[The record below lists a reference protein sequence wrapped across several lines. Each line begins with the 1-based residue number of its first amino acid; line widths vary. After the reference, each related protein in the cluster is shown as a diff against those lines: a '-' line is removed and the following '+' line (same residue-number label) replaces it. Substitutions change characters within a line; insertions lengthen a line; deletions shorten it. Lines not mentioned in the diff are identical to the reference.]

1 MRGSNAQAT
10 SSPRNNPYSEKPSPY
25 EVWHQKNKDKFAK
38 KKPVA
43 KLNGQQWDNLVEKMH
58 QSNRVKQ
65 SAMIKEQ
72 NQGLAA
78 ELEGFSFKPRINKT
92 SMDLSATMKSLNLR
106 IPDMI
111 AESKKMLET
120 KRKESAE
127 QEVAECSFKPKRNGA
142 KNSDMYL
149 KKLGRE
155 KMVPEDLIRYEAE
168 RARRNEVRKQIVD
181 EIEERNLTFK
191 PQLGEKS
198 IKLQEKLLQRG
209 VIDVDPLT
217 RTTVPASPGPGSAMF
232 SPSTS
237 KRRHNNPLGI
247 PMGLGL
253 AGHGEDAVQFV
264 EGPLLQIESEHPYK
278 HNTNEYTTV
287 QVPGAVSY
295 SIRFTEETR
304 TEAIYDFVKFYDN
317 ETHTEYF
324 GSGKYSGGTNGSS
337 CNWPGVGHRP
347 PLIIPASKFIIHF
360 KTNGSV
366 NDWGF
371 RMQIVPTLSSHMRK
385 QQLANAGIPV
395 ITNAGR
401 NYSSPTG
408 GNIAASRSFFPD
420 DTNNNNNN
428 TTMNMNNNNGTT
440 PRAVPVHVRLY
451 QEAVEKATEH
461 HNAQVDLM
469 QNKLNISLK
478 PWENVRSAEGKHGA
492 AHKFIRL
499 NSSTHLPKNTLS
511 SVADS
516 LVVNGSDANA
526 SQRDEGGSVF
536 SFANQNGLDA
546 QVPPTVV
553 EFDDTLGALWKQLRL

>member
-1 MRGSNAQAT
+1 MTNSLVSMITCAFLSFVQ
-10 SSPRNNPYSEKPSPY
+10 
-25 EVWHQKNKDKFAK
+25 
-38 KKPVA
+38 VA

-217 RTTVPASPGPGSAMF
+217 RTTVPASPSPGSALF

-247 PMGLGL
+247 PMG
-253 AGHGEDAVQFV
+253 
-264 EGPLLQIESEHPYK
+264 Y
-278 HNTNEYTTV
+278 
-287 QVPGAVSY
+287 
-295 SIRFTEETR
+295 
-304 TEAIYDFVKFYDN
+304 
-317 ETHTEYF
+317 
-324 GSGKYSGGTNGSS
+324 
-337 CNWPGVGHRP
+337 
-347 PLIIPASKFIIHF
+347 
-360 KTNGSV
+360 V
-366 NDWGF
+366 NCSNFCVIF
-371 RMQIVPTLSSHMRK
+371 R
-385 QQLANAGIPV
+385 
-395 ITNAGR
+395 
-401 NYSSPTG
+401 Y
-408 GNIAASRSFFPD
+408 
-420 DTNNNNNN
+420 
-428 TTMNMNNNNGTT
+428 
-440 PRAVPVHVRLY
+440 
-451 QEAVEKATEH
+451 
-461 HNAQVDLM
+461 
-469 QNKLNISLK
+469 
-478 PWENVRSAEGKHGA
+478 
-492 AHKFIRL
+492 
-499 NSSTHLPKNTLS
+499 
-511 SVADS
+511 
-516 LVVNGSDANA
+516 
-526 SQRDEGGSVF
+526 
-536 SFANQNGLDA
+536 
-546 QVPPTVV
+546 
-553 EFDDTLGALWKQLRL
+553 FDDIC